1 MLCRG
6 IRGATVAASNTR
18 TDILAATRE
27 LLQKMIET
35 NQVERE
41 AVACVFFTTTSDLD
55 AEFPALAARQLGWS
69 QEALVCSQEL
79 SVPGS
84 LSRCIRILMLF
95 NTDKKSDEIKHVYIR
110 GAEVLRQPPEGR
122 GEQP

>member
-1 MLCRG
+1 M
-6 IRGATVAASNTR
+6 
-18 TDILAATRE
+18 AATRE

-69 QEALVCSQEL
+69 QEALVCSQEI

-95 NTDKKSDEIKHVYIR
+95 NTNKKSDEIKHVYVR
-110 GAEVLRQPPEGR
+110 GAEALRQPPEGR
-122 GEQP
+122 GE